1 MRRRAGALRSVRN
14 GQLCSIQLARPAL
27 HQGHL
32 PCSSGATTS
41 AGECGAAGVP
51 AQQLALLYFPSQS
64 LDGNRFSCQWF
75 RALQC
80 VCLVIESSKRRLR
93 PRYRSRV
100 GILKKRSLW
109 ISACAALA
117 VSVALAGCG
126 TEYYFAGRV
135 LPPSKLKN
143 RVLIAVQN
151 PGILAKGSLDIVDA
165 YYDERSAY
173 NGTPASF
180 SLAGFGGAIPTT
192 IQNMPEEQS
201 GAIYGSGD
209 GSFTLAD
216 YQGEKTSGTVS
227 GLPGPSSSIFITRN
241 KAFVF
246 AANQVSHLFTVVN
259 QSLGSSIPLSLPGVY
274 RVSVNPGGSVALGF
288 VQNSNYAYYPR
299 QLSAAQT
306 TSYSGGPTTWPKAAV
321 DCEPQNAPSWCLFQ
335 MQSPDQIDAT
345 GNYYGAPLV
354 FDRPVKA
361 VFSSDGSTAYILN
374 CGPECGGTTAS
385 ISIVPIA
392 PLIFLQGQHS
402 GILPCNLPA
411 NGPCPDSS
419 AKPMVNI
426 PIPGGASNA
435 LVDSSTM
442 YVVGQCPETAI
453 GQCQS
458 TVTDQTLFGGNLTVV
473 NLTNNTISSTAAI
486 SDGQPGAMSRMIEA
500 DDNTLWIAMTGCTT
514 GVRYATN
521 PSSGYGCM
529 TMYNTSTNKVT
540 LLEPYIGD
548 ATGIADVEGLHKI
561 YAAEGGQ
568 VYIYSTVDGSSI
580 DNQYVTVTGT
590 AYDVA
595 YMDGTSDTNN
605 TVY

>member
-1 MRRRAGALRSVRN
+1 
-14 GQLCSIQLARPAL
+14 
-27 HQGHL
+27 
-32 PCSSGATTS
+32 
-41 AGECGAAGVP
+41 
-51 AQQLALLYFPSQS
+51 
-64 LDGNRFSCQWF
+64 
-75 RALQC
+75 
-80 VCLVIESSKRRLR
+80 
-93 PRYRSRV
+93 
-100 GILKKRSLW
+100 LKKRSLW

-143 RVLIAVQN
+143 RVMIAVQN
-151 PGILAKGSLDIVDA
+151 PGILAKGSLEIVDA

-173 NGTPASF
+173 NGTPGSF
-180 SLAGFGGAIPTT
+180 SLAGFGGAIPIT

-209 GSFTLAD
+209 GSLTLAD
-216 YQGEKTSGTVS
+216 YQGEKTSGSVG
-227 GLPGPSSSIFITRN
+227 GLAGPSSSIFITRD
-241 KAFVF
+241 KSFVF
-246 AANQVSHLFTVVN
+246 AASQAAHFFTVVN
-259 QSLGSSIPLSLPGVY
+259 QGLGQGITLSLPGVY
-274 RVSVNPGGSVALGF
+274 RVSVNPKGSVAMGF

-299 QLSAAQT
+299 QLSGGE
-306 TSYSGGPTTWPKAAV
+306 SVNYSGGPSTWPKAAV
-321 DCEPQNAPSWCLFQ
+321 DCEPQNVPSWCLFQ
-335 MQSPDQIDAT
+335 MQSPDHVDAT

-361 VFSSDGSTAYILN
+361 LFSSDGSTAYILN

-385 ISIVPIA
+385 ISVVPIA

-435 LVDSSTM
+435 LLDSSTM
-442 YVVGQCPETAI
+442 YVI
-453 GQCQS
+453 GQQPQ
-458 TVTDQTLFGGNLTVV
+458 VIQGQTLFAGNLTVV
-473 NLTNNTISSTAAI
+473 NLSNNTAASPTPI

-500 DDNTLWIAMTGCTT
+500 DDSTLWIAMTGCTT

-521 PSSGYGCM
+521 PGSGYGCL

-568 VYIYSTVDGSSI
+568 VYIYSTVNGASI

-595 YMDGTSDTNN
+595 YMDAASDTNN